1 MADLTSHEAAAHES
15 HALPV
20 MLPPGKLVGRDAI
33 LAQVYSQ
40 LKENKPVLIYGE
52 SGIGK
57 TALAATLARAYTELP
72 GGVLWLNVDDTPFPE
87 LLARI
92 GRAYNLKDL
101 ATSDNP
107 VSLVAS
113 AISTLVANKPL
124 VVLDGLVNLP
134 AASELAMRCSGKLPL
149 LLVNEQQIAGPWTAV
164 ALDKLETP
172 AAAAIFAHLAPDQHE
187 GLDDLLT
194 ALGGVPLAIVVAAAA
209 IRAKG
214 QTPAA
219 FLAALPKRPEVPPA
233 LLALTAAFGT
243 LSSALQGLLLL
254 MGATFR
260 GEASPELFSLI
271 AGAPEATI
279 TQALNGLAQQH
290 LVERV
295 ERYGKPYY
303 RLHPLT
309 YTFAQSWLRGS
320 GRLDGLQAKIRDAML
335 SYAHQFSAAPNRL
348 AAEMDNFLA
357 VSQWAA
363 DAGDREV
370 ANQLALTLMQAG
382 DFVNGRGYVYELLL
396 LRRLAASSTS
406 AFPAYT
412 EAPMPLPFAEN
423 DEEEEESGESEP
435 FESDVIDED
444 DEDEDLIEDEAEV
457 VDEVIDD
464 EEAADEDQAED
475 SLQRLS
481 PVPTA
486 PPTSIPV
493 DEDEESDADEAEDEA
508 DEDFDD
514 ELDTIEEVEDF
525 EESEPIEDSEP
536 VSPPEDEDELVRLR
550 ASLVQAR
557 QDGNRREQAELLS
570 SIGKEQ
576 VKRGQET
583 EAISSYAEAVNAY
596 EALDD
601 QPGLLATLEVLA
613 DLAVKTENSQ
623 AAVLHAARGV
633 ELAEDLGNEASQ
645 RKLLTILGD
654 ARQQLGESEEASQN
668 YAEALDLARTADDQ
682 ASAAVILY
690 KLGYAQLDSGAPN
703 DAMKTWEDA
712 LTAFREQGRRDYEG
726 RALAGLG
733 TASGELE
740 RWSEATRFYNSALHI
755 AREIKDR
762 DEELLRLVDL
772 GYAAVQS
779 HQLGQAVL
787 RYRQAL
793 HLAYQSGS
801 RENVVSTT
809 VDLGRLLVESQRHL
823 DITDLLVDAALK
835 YDANDRDLKRL
846 KERIQDEREVLAPE
860 IQQVPVSGTAQE
872 YAANAYTLLEN
883 S

>member
-1 MADLTSHEAAAHES
+1 MKQQPTNS

-40 LKENKPVLIYGE
+40 LKENKPVLVYGA

-72 GGVLWLNVDDTPFPE
+72 GGVLWLSVDDTPFPE

-92 GRAYNLKDL
+92 GRAYGIKEL
-101 ATSDNP
+101 AISDNP
-107 VSLVAS
+107 VSLVAT
-113 AISTLVANKPL
+113 AISTLIAAKPL
-124 VVLDGLVNLP
+124 VVLDGLVNLQ
-134 AASELAMRCSGKLPL
+134 AASELAMRCAGKLPL
-149 LLVNEQQIAGPWTAV
+149 LLVNQQQISGPWTSV
-164 ALDKLETP
+164 TLEPLEAP
-172 AAAAIFAHLAPDQHE
+172 AAAAMFTHLAPDQSE

-194 ALGGVPLAIVVAAAA
+194 ALGGVPLAIIVAAGAV
-209 IRAKG
+209 RAK
-214 QTPAA
+214 QQSPAQ
-219 FLAALPKRPEVPPA
+219 FLATLPKRPEVPPP

-260 GEASPELFSLI
+260 GEASPELFGLI

-290 LVERV
+290 LVERI

-320 GRLDGLQAKIRDAML
+320 GRLDGLQAKIRDAL
-335 SYAHQFSAAPNRL
+335 LTYARQFSAAPDRL

-357 VSQWAA
+357 VARWAA
-363 DAGDREV
+363 DANDREI
-370 ANQLALTLMQAG
+370 ANQLAMTLMQAG
-382 DFVNGRGYVYELLL
+382 DFVNTRGYVYELLL

-406 AFPAYT
+406 AFPAYAET
-412 EAPMPLPFAEN
+412 PAPLAFSEN
-423 DEEEEESGESEP
+423 DEDEEYDTGESEP
-435 FESDVIDED
+435 FESDRIDEDLAED
-444 DEDEDLIEDEAEV
+444 DEDEDLIEDEAEI
-457 VDEVIDD
+457 VDAVIDA
-464 EEAADEDQAED
+464 EEADDEDED

-486 PPTSIPV
+486 PLTAIPADEDDL
-493 DEDEESDADEAEDEA
+493 DEDEDDEA
-508 DEDFDD
+508 DDFDD
-514 ELDTIEEVEDF
+514 DLDLIGDVEDF
-525 EESEPIEDSEP
+525 EESESLEDSEP
-536 VSPPEDEDELVRLR
+536 VSPPESSDELVRLR
-550 ASLVQAR
+550 AALLQAR
-557 QDGNRREQAELLS
+557 QGGDRREQAELLS

-576 VKRGQET
+576 VQRGQQT

-601 QPGLLATLEVLA
+601 SPGLLATLEVLA
-613 DLAVKTENSQ
+613 DLAVKTDNSQ

-633 ELAEDLGNEASQ
+633 ELAEDLGNETSQ

-654 ARQQLGESEEASQN
+654 ARQQLGESDEAIRN
-668 YAEALDLARTADDQ
+668 YSEALDLARTADDQ
-682 ASAAVILY
+682 PSAAVILF

-712 LTAFREQGRRDYEG
+712 LTAFRVQGRRDYEG

-755 AREIKDR
+755 AREFKDS

-793 HLAYQSGS
+793 HLAYTSGN

-823 DITDLLVDAALK
+823 DITELLVDAALK
-835 YDANDRDLKRL
+835 YDPNDRDLKRL

-860 IQQVPVSGTAQE
+860 IQQVLVGGTAQE
-872 YAANAYTLLEN
+872 YAANAYALLDN